1 MEVFGIIAFSAAT
14 SATGL
19 AGYCLYQLTELNK
32 TVENL
37 QKDFEELKNKAKN

>member
-1 MEVFGIIAFSAAT
+1 MEVFGIIAFITAT

-32 TVENL
+32 TVEVL
-37 QKDFEELKNKAKN
+37 KKILKN

>member
-1 MEVFGIIAFSAAT
+1 MEVFGIIAFSIAT

-32 TVENL
+32 TVEVL
-37 QKDFEELKNKAKN
+37 KKHIDELKKD